1 MLQEAHD
8 VLHLSPGSCCL
19 TNKNNSKMAKIFK
32 SQLVLIYTS
41 SNEMSEQLYDK
52 IQEFKI
58 ASRGYRIF
66 ENFRGAFFFMVI

>member
-1 MLQEAHD
+1 
-8 VLHLSPGSCCL
+8 
-19 TNKNNSKMAKIFK
+19 MAKIFK